1 MSENALLPK
10 LILGNKLLSK
20 EINVLALSY
29 ICYPITIYLFFVE
42 YHFIPYRKS
51 YGKQILFYACF
62 CSPTES
68 QINFKDFKKDYY
80 TFMNTNNQKTK
91 ILQDL
96 RKYEI

>member
-29 ICYPITIYLFFVE
+29 ICYPITIYLLFVE

-51 YGKQILFYACF
+51 YGK
-62 CSPTES
+62 
-68 QINFKDFKKDYY
+68 
-80 TFMNTNNQKTK
+80 
-91 ILQDL
+91 
-96 RKYEI
+96 